1 MRHKCYMAKVDIE
14 ATYRHVPIDPA
25 DWDKLDFRWP
35 TDSDTDLYVDGY
47 LQFGLMNACEV
58 FNRIGR
64 AIVRM
69 MACKGFKCLVVSYV
83 DDFFIICPDQATTW
97 YAYWALRALL
107 KRLGF
112 SVNPKPH
119 KLIPPCQILEFLG
132 VTLDSINMQ
141 ARLSPQKLAET
152 LSLIHQTLQRP
163 TITHRSLKRL
173 NGKLNWICKIV
184 YGGRT
189 FLRRLIDA
197 QWATSRPHH
206 HIRIS
211 ASLRQDLDWWREIL
225 PIFNGQTE
233 LIPSRPLSFN
243 DFSIDASTSYGYGA
257 FLQGGYFS
265 LSFAQA
271 ARIFPDSPEPSAPI
285 YIHELFV
292 VLILCRLFPSSLSG
306 RHIRLFI
313 DNTIVVAAVNKG
325 TAKGLTGPQMM
336 VFLREISWLSA
347 IHNFRLTSQYIPSK
361 SNTLSDSL
369 SRGDFETFQTTLLDW
384 KLGRHQHLV
393 S

>member
-1 MRHKCYMAKVDIE
+1 MIILAAYGRSLNNVLSQSNFSFDSVDDAVVLMRHKYLLWRKLTLKPPIVMYLLTRLTGISWLFAGRRTLIPTYMSI
-14 ATYRHVPIDPA
+14 
-25 DWDKLDFRWP
+25 
-35 TDSDTDLYVDGY
+35 SGY

-69 MACKGFKCLVVSYV
+69 MARKGFKCLVVYV
-83 DDFFIICPDQATTW
+83 DDFLIICPDQATTW

-112 SVNPKPH
+112 AINPKPH
-119 KLIPPCQILEFLG
+119 KLIPPCQVIEFLG
-132 VTLDSINMQ
+132 VTLDSVNMQ
-141 ARLSPQKLAET
+141 ARLSTQKLAET
-152 LSLIHQTLQRP
+152 LSLIHQTLQPP
-163 TITHRSLKRL
+163 TITHRSLERL

-197 QWATSRPHH
+197 HWATSRPHH

-211 ASLRQDLDWWREIL
+211 ASLRQDLEWWRDLL

-243 DFSIDASTSYGYGA
+243 DFSTDASTSYGYGA

-265 LSFAQA
+265 LSFEQA
-271 ARIFPDSPEPSAPI
+271 ARIFSYAPA
-285 YIHELFV
+285 H
-292 VLILCRLFPSSLSG
+292 RLLLYTF
-306 RHIRLFI
+306 
-313 DNTIVVAAVNKG
+313 
-325 TAKGLTGPQMM
+325 
-336 VFLREISWLSA
+336 
-347 IHNFRLTSQYIPSK
+347 TSFS
-361 SNTLSDSL
+361 
-369 SRGDFETFQTTLLDW
+369 
-384 KLGRHQHLV
+384 
-393 S
+393 